1 MSTLT
6 QFTGGGIKSIQRG
19 TITLSLTLTATATI
33 SSVNVNKSM
42 LNFLG
47 CVDNTGFT
55 TNLGFAR
62 IELTNATTITASRGT
77 GTSGSSVVAY
87 EVIEYN

>member
-6 QFTGGGIKSIQRG
+6 QFTGSGIKSIQRG
-19 TITLSLTLTATATI
+19 TITLSSTLTATATI

-47 CVDNTGFT
+47 CVDGTTST
-55 TNLGFAR
+55 TNSGFAR
-62 IELTNATTITASRGT
+62 IELTNATTITATRN
-77 GTSGSSVVAY
+77 TSTFGASVVAY
-87 EVIEYN
+87 EVIEFN